1 MKFNFRKITSA
12 LASTAMVGLTVA
24 TAAAANFPAPF
35 VSNGAADVAIVY
47 GSDLDLGAVVDVSTA
62 LSSALAGGSTGS
74 GAPASDDAYPLFTS
88 STPLQLNKSLNS
100 VRTSITGTNLEPVLK
115 DVDFS
120 GNVDANAQ
128 FKIVLGSNPRS
139 IFAKEP
145 TSSSEPGIGLFY
157 GTTKANYLYNATVTF
172 DKAVNFTHADSHGEE
187 LVLFGQRFT
196 VSSATTTTKLVL
208 FKSDETIY
216 LTVGGTSSVPSQT
229 VEIDGETYT
238 VELTAATDTSATI
251 KVTDSSGASDQKEV
265 NEAASKKILGV
276 EVGVNNADE
285 STATNTLS
293 AEVIVGANR
302 ISLTDN
308 NQVTVGT
315 SSDAIDGT
323 DIDFVDTEYT
333 GNITKLTVQVFAED
347 GSHDFLKSGDEFI
360 DPVFGSFRLTF
371 DSLSVEEDSEDR
383 EDVTIKPSGTDMG
396 AITFTSWEDETLS
409 NWDWLNNRS
418 SQTEGAY
425 LGDSNSWRL
434 QVAEFGQ
441 VNESGFAVLG

>member
-1 MKFNFRKITSA
+1 MKFNFKKITSA
-12 LASTAMVGLTVA
+12 LASSAMFGTTFAL
-24 TAAAANFPAPF
+24 AAAASFPAPF

-47 GSDLDLGAVVDVSTA
+47 GNSLDLVAVTDISTA
-62 LSSALAGGSTGS
+62 LSTSLAGGSSGS
-74 GAPASDDAYPLFTS
+74 ATASDDAYPLFTG
-88 STPLQLNKSLNS
+88 STPIQLNNSISS
-100 VRTSITGTNLEPVLK
+100 VRTSISETNLPSVLGK
-115 DVDFS
+115 EDFS
-120 GNVDANAQ
+120 GNVDAQMTFN
-128 FKIVLGSNPRS
+128 IVPGTNRV
-139 IFAKEP
+139 IYQKQP
-145 TSSSEPGIGLFY
+145 TSSDDPVNAVAM
-157 GTTKANYLYNATVTF
+157 TTSASTYFYNATVSF
-172 DKAVNFTHADSHGEE
+172 NRAVNFTHADSKNEE
-187 LVLFGQRFT
+187 IQLFGQTFL
-196 VSSATTTTKLVL
+196 VVSATDTTTLVL
-208 FKSDETIY
+208 FKSAETEF
-216 LTVGGTSSVPSQT
+216 LTVGGTTSTPSAT
-229 VEIDGETYT
+229 VVVEDETYT
-238 VELTAATDTSATI
+238 VELTAATDTSATL